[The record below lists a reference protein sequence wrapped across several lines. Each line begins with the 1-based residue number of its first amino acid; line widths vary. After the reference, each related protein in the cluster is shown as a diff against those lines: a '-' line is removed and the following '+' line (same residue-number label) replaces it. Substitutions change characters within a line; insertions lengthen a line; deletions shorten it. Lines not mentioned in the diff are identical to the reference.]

1 MYGSL
6 ERQQFRKSKGMNRL
20 LANKILGEIFDPS
33 LIDFGA
39 CHLVPQFESDLQRKE
54 YEQVLRDV
62 HLCEDRRTLIH
73 TKKGAQIVLLYM
85 KVWRIGPQ
93 QAIRELVTDEA
104 YTLFACP

>member
-1 MYGSL
+1 
-6 ERQQFRKSKGMNRL
+6 MNRL
-20 LANKILGEIFDPS
+20 LANKILEEIFDPS
-33 LIDFGA
+33 LIDFDA
-39 CHLVPQFESDLQRKE
+39 CRMSPQFESDLQRKE